1 MVNMRNEFVF
11 EDGGRW
17 YACRVEERQAG
28 RPESWWWFGV
38 SNDATR
44 HAPFRA
50 IEGDTEA
57 SVRAR
62 VVTYYTRSLARRPW
76 SRQRWESALWRQRW
90 NGELPRT

>member
-1 MVNMRNEFVF
+1 MVSMRNEFAF

-17 YACRVEERQAG
+17 YACRVEERRAA

-50 IEGDTEA
+50 VEGDTED

-62 VVTYYTRSLARRPW
+62 IVTYYTRSLAYRPW
-76 SRQRWESALWRQRW
+76 SRQRWESALWRRRW
-90 NGELPRT
+90 VRGLSRT